1 MIMLTEKLSLTQIF
15 TMIINFLL
23 GSSIVVGVGIDAKRD
38 AWLVVLIGMFIG
50 LIIMSFYLY
59 LMSLLP
65 GKNIYQIIEYCFS
78 RKVAVLFALVYLS
91 YFIYISSRVIRDF
104 GELITSAILPATPI
118 EFTILMLM
126 LVIGY
131 ILYLGIEVLGRTAE
145 IFSPYMFVFILLLF
159 IFLYA
164 GEKINLTNVQPI
176 LSSGIKPILKSAIPS
191 IIAFPYGELIAFTV
205 IFAHIGDFK
214 ITRRVCLISVF
225 VASLILLSSVFLIIA
240 TLGEN
245 TATRANFPL
254 LIAARLVSIGEFLER
269 IDVLVVFIMMLGIL
283 IKSSVFLYGGLKGI
297 EYIFKIPYR
306 YFAMPVSCIVAM
318 FSIFI
323 TLDFSDHLVEGLNV
337 DLFILHVPL
346 EFMIPI
352 SITSIVLVKKW
363 KKQRNE
369 EKGLKI

>member
-23 GSSIVVGVGIDAKRD
+23 GSSIVVGIGMEAKRD

-50 LIIMSFYLY
+50 LIVMSFYLY
-59 LMSLLP
+59 FMSLLP
-65 GKNIYQIIEYCFS
+65 GKNIYEIIEYCFS
-78 RKVAVLFALVYLS
+78 RKVAVILALVYLS
-91 YFIYISSRVIRDF
+91 YFIYISARVIRDF
-104 GELITSAILPATPI
+104 GELITTAILPATPI
-118 EFTILMLM
+118 EFTIFTLM

-145 IFSPYMFVFILLLF
+145 IFSPYMFVFVFLLF
-159 IFLYA
+159 ILLYA
-164 GEKINLTNVQPI
+164 GGKINLTNIQPI
-176 LSSGIKPILKSAIPS
+176 LSSGIMEVIKSTIPS
-191 IIAFPYGELIAFTV
+191 IIAFPFGELIAFTV
-205 IFAHIGDFK
+205 ILANIGNYK
-214 ITRRVCLISVF
+214 AASKVCLISVF
-225 VASLILLSSVFLIIA
+225 IASVILLSSVFLIIA

-254 LIAARLVSIGEFLER
+254 LITARLVSIGEFLER

-297 EYIFKIPYR
+297 EYIFKIPFR

-323 TLDFSDHLVEGLNV
+323 TIDFSDHLVEGLHV
-337 DLFILHVPL
+337 DIFLLHLPLQFGFPIL
-346 EFMIPI
+346 
-352 SITSIVLVKKW
+352 IVFVLLIKKW
-363 KKQRNE
+363 KEQRNE
-369 EKGLKI
+369 KREIRA

>member
-225 VASLILLSSVFLIIA
+225 IASLILLSSVFLIIA

-245 TATRANFPL
+245 TAARANFPL

-369 EKGLKI
+369 EKGLKV

>member
-245 TATRANFPL
+245 TAARANFPL

-346 EFMIPI
+346 EFIIPI
-352 SITSIVLVKKW
+352 LITSIVLVKKW

>member
-38 AWLVVLIGMFIG
+38 AWLVVLIGMFIS

-245 TATRANFPL
+245 TAARANFPL

-369 EKGLKI
+369 EKGLKV

>member
-23 GSSIVVGVGIDAKRD
+23 GSSIVVGVGIEAKRD

-65 GKNIYQIIEYCFS
+65 GKNIYEIIEYCFS

-145 IFSPYMFVFILLLF
+145 IFSPYMFLFILLLF

-245 TATRANFPL
+245 TAARANFPL

-323 TLDFSDHLVEGLNV
+323 SLDFSDHLIEGLNI

-346 EFMIPI
+346 EFIVPI
-352 SITSIVLVKKW
+352 FITFIVLVKKW
-363 KKQRNE
+363 KKQRKE
-369 EKGLKI
+369 EKGLKV

>member
-245 TATRANFPL
+245 TAARANFPL

-337 DLFILHVPL
+337 DLFLLHVPL
-346 EFMIPI
+346 EFIIPI

>member
-104 GELITSAILPATPI
+104 GELITSAILPVTPI

-176 LSSGIKPILKSAIPS
+176 LSNGIKPLLKSAIPS

-205 IFAHIGDFK
+205 IFSHIKDFK
-214 ITRRVCLISVF
+214 VTKRVCLISVF
-225 VASLILLSSVFLIIA
+225 IASLILLSSVFLIIA

-245 TATRANFPL
+245 TAARANFPL

-323 TLDFSDHLVEGLNV
+323 TLDFSDHLIEGLNV

-346 EFMIPI
+346 EFIIPI
-352 SITSIVLVKKW
+352 SITFIVLVKKW
-363 KKQRNE
+363 KKQRKE
-369 EKGLKI
+369 EKGVKI

>member
-225 VASLILLSSVFLIIA
+225 VASLI
-240 TLGEN
+240 
-245 TATRANFPL
+245 
-254 LIAARLVSIGEFLER
+254 
-269 IDVLVVFIMMLGIL
+269 
-283 IKSSVFLYGGLKGI
+283 
-297 EYIFKIPYR
+297 
-306 YFAMPVSCIVAM
+306 
-318 FSIFI
+318 
-323 TLDFSDHLVEGLNV
+323 
-337 DLFILHVPL
+337 
-346 EFMIPI
+346 
-352 SITSIVLVKKW
+352 
-363 KKQRNE
+363 
-369 EKGLKI
+369 

>member
-1 MIMLTEKLSLTQIF
+1 M
-15 TMIINFLL
+15 
-23 GSSIVVGVGIDAKRD
+23 
-38 AWLVVLIGMFIG
+38 
-50 LIIMSFYLY
+50 
-59 LMSLLP
+59 
-65 GKNIYQIIEYCFS
+65 
-78 RKVAVLFALVYLS
+78 
-91 YFIYISSRVIRDF
+91 
-104 GELITSAILPATPI
+104 
-118 EFTILMLM
+118 
-126 LVIGY
+126 
-131 ILYLGIEVLGRTAE
+131 
-145 IFSPYMFVFILLLF
+145 
-159 IFLYA
+159 
-164 GEKINLTNVQPI
+164 
-176 LSSGIKPILKSAIPS
+176 
-191 IIAFPYGELIAFTV
+191 
-205 IFAHIGDFK
+205 
-214 ITRRVCLISVF
+214 
-225 VASLILLSSVFLIIA
+225 SSVFLIIA

-245 TATRANFPL
+245 TAARANFPL

-369 EKGLKI
+369 ERGLKV

>member
-245 TATRANFPL
+245 TAARANFPL

-346 EFMIPI
+346 EFIIPI

>member
-1 MIMLTEKLSLTQIF
+1 MLTEKLSLTQIF

-23 GSSIVVGVGIDAKRD
+23 GSSIVVGIGIDAKRD
-38 AWLVVLIGMFIG
+38 AWLVVLIGMFVG

-65 GKNIYQIIEYCFS
+65 GKNIYEIMEYCFS
-78 RKVAVLFALVYLS
+78 RKIAVFLALIYLS
-91 YFIYISSRVIRDF
+91 YFIYIAARIIRDF

-118 EFTILMLM
+118 EFTIFTLM

-145 IFSPYMFVFILLLF
+145 IFSPYMFLFVFLLFILL
-159 IFLYA
+159 YA
-164 GEKINLTNVQPI
+164 GDKINLTNVQPI
-176 LSSGIKPILKSAIPS
+176 LSTGFKPIIKSTFPS

-205 IFAHIGDFK
+205 ILAHIGDFK
-214 ITRRVCLISVF
+214 VGRKICLISVF
-225 VASLILLSSVFLIIA
+225 IASLILLSSVFLIIA

-245 TATRANFPL
+245 TAVRANFPL

-297 EYIFKIPYR
+297 EYIFKLPYR
-306 YFAMPVSCIVAM
+306 YFAMPVSFIVSM

-323 TLDFSDHLVEGLNV
+323 SLDFSDHIVEGLNV
-337 DLFILHVPL
+337 DIFLLHVPL
-346 EFMIPI
+346 QFAFPI
-352 SITSIVLVKKW
+352 FIVAVLLVKKW
-363 KKQRNE
+363 KEQRNE
-369 EKGLKI
+369 KRGLKA

>member
-176 LSSGIKPILKSAIPS
+176 LSSGIKPILK
-191 IIAFPYGELIAFTV
+191 
-205 IFAHIGDFK
+205 
-214 ITRRVCLISVF
+214 
-225 VASLILLSSVFLIIA
+225 
-240 TLGEN
+240 
-245 TATRANFPL
+245 
-254 LIAARLVSIGEFLER
+254 
-269 IDVLVVFIMMLGIL
+269 
-283 IKSSVFLYGGLKGI
+283 
-297 EYIFKIPYR
+297 
-306 YFAMPVSCIVAM
+306 
-318 FSIFI
+318 
-323 TLDFSDHLVEGLNV
+323 
-337 DLFILHVPL
+337 
-346 EFMIPI
+346 
-352 SITSIVLVKKW
+352 
-363 KKQRNE
+363 
-369 EKGLKI
+369 

>member
-1 MIMLTEKLSLTQIF
+1 
-15 TMIINFLL
+15 
-23 GSSIVVGVGIDAKRD
+23 
-38 AWLVVLIGMFIG
+38 
-50 LIIMSFYLY
+50 
-59 LMSLLP
+59 
-65 GKNIYQIIEYCFS
+65 
-78 RKVAVLFALVYLS
+78 
-91 YFIYISSRVIRDF
+91 
-104 GELITSAILPATPI
+104 
-118 EFTILMLM
+118 M

-245 TATRANFPL
+245 TAARANFPL

-369 EKGLKI
+369 ERGLKV